1 MLQVSPH
8 KECTLRV
15 TVLPETSAPAGGNKV
30 KLIGV
35 MVVEGIMGQGIRG
48 IAGNQVNEFI
58 SRGAVAA

>member
-1 MLQVSPH
+1 M
-8 KECTLRV
+8 